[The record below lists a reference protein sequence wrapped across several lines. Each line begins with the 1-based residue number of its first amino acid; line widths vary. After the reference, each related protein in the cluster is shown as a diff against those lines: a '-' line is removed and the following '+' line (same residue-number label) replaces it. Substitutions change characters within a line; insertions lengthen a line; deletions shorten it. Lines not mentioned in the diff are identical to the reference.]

1 MYNLE
6 KNGRI
11 SFYELEQEYFCKYKV
26 YIPLIQRNYKWDKGQ
41 AKKLATDIWNA
52 YQKKQEM
59 YTVGMITFCEFDRDK
74 EEKMLQ
80 LIDGQQRI
88 ITLYMLL
95 KLICQG
101 PLEWSFD
108 FERDERVPENRKR
121 KTYLSKINECASWV
135 DKEISTDARR
145 FRNNY
150 MEMKTG
156 LGNEMEKMQ
165 DFKEYIENHVY
176 FLIHVSEIEPLD
188 EFMNL
193 NKNKTRFVVSD
204 KIKASMV
211 MEAEAEQRN
220 QVLELFEK
228 LSKCLY
234 SNSEV
239 WDLLSKGYLQNEVPE
254 TNEERKERD
263 LYPDENRLKILC
275 CDRYGANE
283 TAKYEW
289 KSEFET
295 LSKYRKILADL
306 ENDIKGD
313 NWNSYNAF
321 NYLHHINSRR
331 FFEILNLHSEEK
343 VLERAIFKEFKNE
356 NVLQKVGFAEV
367 LLQEGRI
374 DENKL
379 ESIVKEDFFKDDFGN
394 NGEGLFDHFEEI
406 LETYINE
413 KYKEEDEINK

>member
-1 MYNLE
+1 ME

-321 NYLHHINSRR
+321 NYLHHINNRR

>member
-1 MYNLE
+1 ME

-321 NYLHHINSRR
+321 NYLHHINNRR
-331 FFEILNLHSEEK
+331 FFEILNLHSEKK

>member
-1 MYNLE
+1 ME

-193 NKNKTRFVVSD
+193 NKNKTRFAVSD

-321 NYLHHINSRR
+321 NYLHHINNRR

>member
-156 LGNEMEKMQ
+156 LRNEMEKMQ

>member
-1 MYNLE
+1 ME

>member
-321 NYLHHINSRR
+321 NYLHHINNRR

>member
-1 MYNLE
+1 ME

-11 SFYELEQEYFCKYKV
+11 SFYELEQEYFGKYKV
-26 YIPLIQRNYKWDKGQ
+26 YIPLIQRNYKWDTRQ

-121 KTYLSKINECASWV
+121 KTYLSKINECASWG

-165 DFKEYIENHVY
+165 DFKEYVENHVY

-321 NYLHHINSRR
+321 NYLHHINNRR

-374 DENKL
+374 DENTL
-379 ESIVKEDFFKDDFGN
+379 ESIVKEEDFFKDDFRN
-394 NGEGLFDHFEEI
+394 SGEGLFDHFEEI

>member
-41 AKKLATDIWNA
+41 AKKLATDIRNA

>member
-1 MYNLE
+1 ME

-156 LGNEMEKMQ
+156 LRNEMEKMQ

>member
-1 MYNLE
+1 
-6 KNGRI
+6 
-11 SFYELEQEYFCKYKV
+11 
-26 YIPLIQRNYKWDKGQ
+26 
-41 AKKLATDIWNA
+41 
-52 YQKKQEM
+52 M

-321 NYLHHINSRR
+321 NYLHHINNRR

>member
-321 NYLHHINSRR
+321 NYLHHINNRR

-356 NVLQKVGFAEV
+356 NALQKVGFAEV

>member
-1 MYNLE
+1 ME
-6 KNGRI
+6 KNERI

-321 NYLHHINSRR
+321 NYLHHINNRR